1 MNVREAFPR
10 NGGEPSIPIEDI
22 LDRLAGD
29 TPALCK
35 QLLPNGHREGQ
46 EWRCGSVNGEPGKSL
61 GVHLTGGKAGVWSDF
76 AAGEGGDILDLIQ
89 KCLNLDKAQ
98 AVRWGKDWL
107 RIDGNM
113 KSPSR
118 CAAPAASTRSHR
130 ADDDKERTK
139 KALAIWKASQPA
151 PGTPVE
157 SYLKHRGITIP
168 VPPSLRYNPSVW
180 YASSGLSLPCMVAA
194 VQSPDRRIVAI
205 HRTYIRLDGR
215 GKASIVTPKM
225 ALGPLG
231 AGAVRLGPA
240 NAALGIAEGIETG
253 LSAMQL
259 FGLPVWCALGSRLH
273 RIALPEVVHRVVIF
287 ADSGEAGM
295 EAADKAL
302 KTFSGQGHKTEICA
316 PDLGDFN
323 DVLNKGETV

>member
-113 KSPSR
+113 KSPDGACSR
-118 CAAPAASTRSHR
+118 P
-130 ADDDKERTK
+130 
-139 KALAIWKASQPA
+139 
-151 PGTPVE
+151 
-157 SYLKHRGITIP
+157 
-168 VPPSLRYNPSVW
+168 
-180 YASSGLSLPCMVAA
+180 
-194 VQSPDRRIVAI
+194 
-205 HRTYIRLDGR
+205 
-215 GKASIVTPKM
+215 
-225 ALGPLG
+225 
-231 AGAVRLGPA
+231 
-240 NAALGIAEGIETG
+240 
-253 LSAMQL
+253 
-259 FGLPVWCALGSRLH
+259 
-273 RIALPEVVHRVVIF
+273 
-287 ADSGEAGM
+287 
-295 EAADKAL
+295 
-302 KTFSGQGHKTEICA
+302 
-316 PDLGDFN
+316 
-323 DVLNKGETV
+323 